1 MRCAAVVTLIAAG
14 CSGHAPAPAA
24 RAAVAPTAARVA
36 VAPTAARAAIAS
48 TVAQVAKS
56 ANNLEFGRL
65 VLFGVL
71 MLQFHCLV
79 HPSQTLARAISPLE
93 VTYQFQGSAMDRRTT
108 DGLKIR

>member
-24 RAAVAPTAARVA
+24 RAAVAPTAARAA
-36 VAPTAARAAIAS
+36 VASTA
-48 TVAQVAKS
+48 AQVAKS
-56 ANNLEFGRL
+56 ANSLEFGRL